1 MFFDLISFRIDINL
15 IGLDLY
21 FLARSFKKPEGSET
35 PLVSFGYFGATH
47 CKNIRHF
54 LLNIMG
60 NYEDVYTQDN
70 SKYEG
75 GTEPNRCLEI
85 TKHVNLDTMMEHYK
99 SVRD

>member
-1 MFFDLISFRIDINL
+1 
-15 IGLDLY
+15 
-21 FLARSFKKPEGSET
+21 
-35 PLVSFGYFGATH
+35 
-47 CKNIRHF
+47 
-54 LLNIMG
+54 MG

-75 GTEPNRCLEI
+75 GTQPNRCLEI